1 VRHADEKKTVWEF
14 VCPSKRC
21 AVEWHQKIME
31 AMDLLREFHNSGFQS
46 TPEFYR
52 FKRGGLGSGS
62 HFQSP
67 PIESPPREF
76 PRLDPTPPPQN
87 NFNFR
92 VNHDDEVS
100 RSVYDNSGPK
110 ASPNK
115 FANFSSDV
123 NYNNQYSP
131 VKNQYEVNYQAN
143 QHSPQQGLNVN
154 ANYQGSVGGSTF
166 GSSGRSYTVS
176 SSSSLGRYPMGMP
189 LGGQQPLLNRGNS
202 QGSPSQNIGN
212 VSYNNNPSYNNNS
225 PNYPNNYNN
234 NSPNSNQYRN
244 Y

>member
-1 VRHADEKKTVWEF
+1 
-14 VCPSKRC
+14 
-21 AVEWHQKIME
+21 
-31 AMDLLREFHNSGFQS
+31 MDLLREFQNSGFQN
-46 TPEFYR
+46 TAEFYR
-52 FKRGGLGSGS
+52 FKKGGLGSGH
-62 HFQSP
+62 HFQSSPP

-87 NFNFR
+87 NFNFK
-92 VNHDDEVS
+92 VNPDDEVS

-115 FANFSSDV
+115 FTNFNTDA

-143 QHSPQQGLNVN
+143 QHSPQQQQGLNVN
-154 ANYQGSVGGSTF
+154 ANYQGSVGGSTY

-189 LGGQQPLLNRGNS
+189 MGGQQPVLQRGQSHGQPSLNVGNS
-202 QGSPSQNIGN
+202 NMG
-212 VSYNNNPSYNNNS
+212 
-225 PNYPNNYNN
+225 NYNN
-234 NSPNSNQYRN
+234 NNVNNPYRN